1 MSDGPIMSDGL
12 HNRRIYVFENQDGVR
27 GLEWWIGT
35 GKGMLG
41 EGWGVHPGTQDLGHA
56 NLVVQLKHEYPESF
70 RLVGLRCHVPCT
82 RLARPER
89 TNLRANVN
97 PV

>member
-35 GKGMLG
+35 GKGGLG
-41 EGWGVHPGTQDLGHA
+41 EEWGIHLIPLF
-56 NLVVQLKHEYPESF
+56 LKMVSDS
-70 RLVGLRCHVPCT
+70 
-82 RLARPER
+82 
-89 TNLRANVN
+89 N
-97 PV
+97 